1 MSGVGALARLAKQY
15 PQTAYLEFVVL
26 LQSEW
31 QSSGSTSAAV
41 PGVEALL
48 KLVED
53 IIVGNFI
60 PALLDIQQGE
70 LTPTP
75 HCLLGHRVKQG
86 SMNLRNP
93 VESATLMHQ
102 TSVEGG
108 KVLVASLLG
117 GEDLSC
123 EDHAVCVRNA
133 SKEARKERAEAELA
147 FVDEL
152 KAAVP
157 KDVQSGTGVSARTV
171 LG

>member
-60 PALLDIQQGE
+60 PALLDIQPGE
-70 LTPTP
+70 LTPTLRR
-75 HCLLGHRVKQG
+75 LLGHGVKQG
-86 SMNLRNP
+86 GMNLCNP
-93 VESATLMHQ
+93 VESAARMRQAPST
-102 TSVEGG
+102 
-108 KVLVASLLG
+108 
-117 GEDLSC
+117 
-123 EDHAVCVRNA
+123 
-133 SKEARKERAEAELA
+133 EARFWRRRSW
-147 FVDEL
+147 
-152 KAAVP
+152 AA
-157 KDVQSGTGVSARTV
+157 RN
-171 LG
+171 